1 MMAEYKKYDMVPA
14 IKQRLAERKN
24 TTNTDLLDFTLL
36 LLDNSRGADLDDV
49 EGLEERFFKYLELC
63 RECNMKVG
71 NMAAYTAMGIT
82 QSTARAWASGARG
95 AKKQELILKVKA
107 VCAQYREAMMLDGTV
122 KEITGIFW
130 QKCFDGF
137 RDNDPLTDYA
147 VSQIP
152 GEIDVDAIMEKYKDL
167 PED

>member
-1 MMAEYKKYDMVPA
+1 MASYQKYEMIPA
-14 IKQRLAERKN
+14 IKRKLAERKN
-24 TTNTDLLDFTLL
+24 TTNTDLIDFTLL

-49 EGLEERFFKYLELC
+49 AGLEERFFKYLELC

-82 QSTARAWASGARG
+82 QTTARDWQSGKRG
-95 AKKQELILKVKA
+95 QEKQELILKVKA

-147 VSQIP
+147 VSQLP
-152 GEIDVDAIMEKYKDL
+152 GEIDADAIMEKYKDL

>member
-1 MMAEYKKYDMVPA
+1 MMAEYQKYEMVPA
-14 IKQRLAERKN
+14 IKNRLAERKH

-49 EGLEERFFKYLELC
+49 EGLEKRFFQYLELC

-82 QSTARAWASGARG
+82 QTTARDWASGKRG
-95 AKKQELILKVKA
+95 PAKQQLILKVKA

-122 KEITGIFW
+122 KEITGIWW
-130 QKCFDGF
+130 QKAFDGM
-137 RDNDPLTDYA
+137 RDNDPLNDYVA
-147 VSQIP
+147 AQLP
-152 GEIDVDAIMEKYKDL
+152 GEIDADAIMEKYKDL

>member
-1 MMAEYKKYDMVPA
+1 MDIIMAINHDKNESP
-14 IKQRLAERKN
+14 ERKISSLSDDSL
-24 TTNTDLLDFTLL
+24 TPL
-36 LLDNSRGADLDDV
+36 SRTIGGV
-49 EGLEERFFKYLELC
+49 GKRG
-63 RECNMKVG
+63 RE
-71 NMAAYTAMGIT
+71 
-82 QSTARAWASGARG
+82 
-95 AKKQELILKVKA
+95 KQELILKVKA

-147 VSQIP
+147 ASQLP
-152 GEIDVDAIMEKYKDL
+152 GEIDADAIMEKYKDL